1 VKHIIWII
9 FLTFSINSQN
19 IIPDVFATN
28 VSVFRGAELV
38 SESLIKR
45 RSGNMVFTLVKP
57 YSQSI
62 FLVDEQIY
70 IQDDDFKQISLLK
83 DQNSLP
89 MLELFQNTH
98 EFEPIE
104 CEEANCFINTSKIPG
119 ISTMV
124 VVKNGDILEE
134 ISYYSLDYKH
144 YKLKFSNFVN
154 ETENISYT
162 PPDGY
167 EFIEND

>member
-1 VKHIIWII
+1 MKHIIWII

-19 IIPDVFATN
+19 IIPDIFSTN

-45 RSGNMVFTLVKP
+45 KSGNMVFTLVKP

-134 ISYYSLDYKH
+134 IS
-144 YKLKFSNFVN
+144 
-154 ETENISYT
+154 
-162 PPDGY
+162 
-167 EFIEND
+167 